1 MAENSIIKYENIIGY
16 DDTFKIIEKNL
27 DELEARVIKLAKNLD
42 GKFALVNP
50 NDTKQIEA
58 YEKKVRELEQAV
70 INLTKQREVATKAE
84 KQATQATQ
92 EQLIAIE
99 KNKIQ
104 RREQIAIA
112 KQEAIIAT
120 NQKGS
125 IAALR
130 AQLALTTLEWKKLTA
145 AETLDL
151 QKGKELTAQKL
162 QLTQQLKQLEKATG
176 DHRREVGNYTLAGN
190 KATGMLSRFGL
201 AGNKTT
207 GLFSKLGRAL
217 DSTPFAPWA
226 LAAGVATIA
235 WTFFYDKIFGD
246 SEKLIERNKE
256 LKESINTLTT
266 DLDKSFREGKFA
278 QIDNSNL
285 TEAEKRIKKIG
296 LLQEDFGKAD
306 AKLKATA
313 NEASELDSK
322 IRLNSFKT
330 ELEKNEAIARA
341 LELDLERNK
350 LAKDALDAQKQIKDI
365 QGETNKEAEEASKKR
380 QEAIIKEIELRKKL
394 ESEVNKLQ
402 SDRLKAIQ
410 ELQDQITQLETENIK
425 DRQDKLLALE
435 ALQLKEEN
443 KLREENFLKIVDLQ
457 EQQEAK
463 LIELYGENSKEVL
476 AFRAKTN
483 QDLLSL
489 EQANY
494 KLSEEQ
500 LKASEQRKIEI
511 RKEFAL
517 STEEIQPINV
527 LKQQSKEE
535 AALLN
540 EQVALV
546 EETNDKKKESYED
559 LFNSISETTQK
570 IGQLINESFEK
581 QADLA
586 KENVDKQVS
595 AVEDARER
603 ARLGLENNLKFEQ
616 EQLATREAEQQR
628 AQKRAQQAAKLTALF
643 NIVAAAAASGDKD
656 AVINGIVQFGLL
668 EAFSAAIEGSFYE
681 GTEDLGKAV
690 NPLDAKGGRLIMA
703 HDNERILTKRQN
715 MALGGALMDNNELVE
730 NALLGQRIK
739 DLAPN
744 LIGAEHYAAQANS
757 LTGSHKSDSNQ
768 DIKRLESMMNEV
780 RKAIVN
786 KPTNSDDLV
795 KVTATSFEVS
805 RKVVQGAM
813 TREQKIKKYL

>member
-1 MAENSIIKYENIIGY
+1 MAENSIIKYENIIGA
-16 DDTFKIIEKNL
+16 DDTFKIIDKHL
-27 DELEARVIKLAKNLD
+27 DELEARVIKLAKTLD
-42 GKFALVNP
+42 GQFSLVNP

-70 INLTKQREVATKAE
+70 INLTKQREVATKAQ
-84 KQATQATQ
+84 KQEMQQTQ
-92 EQLIAIE
+92 EQLVQIE
-99 KNKIQ
+99 TNKIK

-112 KQEAIIAT
+112 KQEAILAT
-120 NQKGS
+120 SQKGS

-130 AQLALTTLEWKKLTA
+130 AELSLVTLEWKKLTA
-145 AETLDL
+145 AETTDL

-190 KATGMLSRFGL
+190 KAASMVSRLGI
-201 AGNKTT
+201 AGNKLT
-207 GLFSKLGRAL
+207 GVFGRAGRAL
-217 DSTPFAPWA
+217 DSIGFGAFA
-226 LAAGVATIA
+226 LAAAAATIA
-235 WTFFYDKIFGD
+235 WQFFADNIIGNSD
-246 SEKLIERNKE
+246 EIIEKNKE
-256 LKESINTLTT
+256 LKDSISGLTT
-266 DLDKSFREGKFA
+266 DLKNIQREGKLL

-285 TEAEKRIKKIG
+285 SEAEKRLKKIG
-296 LLQEDFGKAD
+296 LLQFDLGKAQSD
-306 AKLKATA
+306 LNASA

-341 LELDLERNK
+341 LELDIERAK
-350 LAKDALDAQKQIKDI
+350 LAQSVIEAGKEINKI
-365 QGETNKEAEEASKKR
+365 QEDGNKASEEAAKKR
-380 QEAIIKEIELRKKL
+380 QEEIKKELEARKKL
-394 ESEVNKLQ
+394 ESEISKLQ

-425 DRQDKLLALE
+425 DRQEKLLALE
-435 ALQLKEEN
+435 DLKTKEEN
-443 KLREENFLKIVDLQ
+443 RLREENFLKIVELQ

-463 LIELYGENSKEVL
+463 LIELYGQNSKEVL

-489 EQANY
+489 ETANY

-616 EQLATREAEQQR
+616 EQLAKREAEQQR

-681 GTEDLGKAV
+681 GTEDLGKAN
-690 NPLDAKGGRLIMA
+690 NPLDSKGGRLIMA

-730 NALLGQRIK
+730 NALLGQRMK